1 MREMFGEIRE
11 AANRNFAFV
20 IGGLFSLS
28 SFACPCPACY
38 VAAGGSFL
46 GGIAQK
52 LGIVK

>member
-1 MREMFGEIRE
+1 MGLVQKIRE

-20 IGGLFSLS
+20 LAGLFSIS

-38 VAAGGSFL
+38 FAAAGSFV

-52 LGIVK
+52 LGLVK